1 MSGVNVARY
10 AAGYF
15 STLPNEFK
23 TSQIQAAARQ
33 LRHHLRRSRSPP
45 SRRPPFC
52 STAAGAGAAGAAT
65 GAVGSMPWIGADAE
79 TETGATFKQKGT
91 SVVGLEN
98 IQRLPPGVERA
109 KKDHIKVP
117 KKYTS

>member
-1 MSGVNVARY
+1 
-10 AAGYF
+10 
-15 STLPNEFK
+15 
-23 TSQIQAAARQ
+23 
-33 LRHHLRRSRSPP
+33 
-45 SRRPPFC
+45 
-52 STAAGAGAAGAAT
+52 
-65 GAVGSMPWIGADAE
+65 MPWIGADAE